1 MNTLTPGPVAPPL
14 SPADAEA
21 FASRFECLAEPTR
34 VRLLHAVAVAGR
46 PVTVGELTEQLGTSQ
61 STCSHHVRR
70 LAEAGF
76 LTVRRDGTA
85 TLVAADPT
93 ARTAPPNAA
102 DALLGL
108 LTTPASRPSPE
119 VPEVSGVPE
128 VGGVLV
134 RELRASDWPAVRRI
148 YGEGIG
154 TGNAT
159 FETEVPSRASLEAK
173 WLSGHRWV
181 AEVAGEVAGWAAA
194 TSVSPRACYAGVAET
209 SVYVGAAFRGR
220 GVGRA
225 LLARQT
231 SAADADGLW
240 TLQTAIFP
248 ENLASL
254 ALHRAAGFRTLGVRE
269 RVAQHHGVWRDTVLM
284 ERRSPTC

>member
-1 MNTLTPGPVAPPL
+1 VTAPLAPSADTLST
-14 SPADAEA
+14 ADAEA
-21 FASRFECLAEPTR
+21 FARRFECLAEPTR

-70 LAEAGF
+70 LADAGF
-76 LTVRRDGTA
+76 LTVRRDGTT
-85 TLVAADPT
+85 TLVTVDPT

-102 DALLGL
+102 DVLLGL
-108 LTTPASRPSPE
+108 LIDRPSSAD
-119 VPEVSGVPE
+119 VV
-128 VGGVLV
+128 GVLV
-134 RELRASDWPAVRRI
+134 RELRATDWPAVRRI
-148 YGEGIG
+148 YGEGIA
-154 TGNAT
+154 TRNAT

-173 WLSGHRWV
+173 WLAGHRWV
-181 AEVAGEVAGWAAA
+181 AEIDGEVAGWAAA
-194 TSVSPRACYAGVAET
+194 TPVSPRACYSGVAET

-231 SAADADGLW
+231 SAADAGGLW

-269 RVAQHHGVWRDTVLM
+269 RVAEHHGVWRDTVLM
-284 ERRSPTC
+284 ERRSPAT